1 MVEHWGPLK
10 SDELTTAIL
19 RRLAVK
25 QGLAKHLA
33 GKYFALHRQAENKC
47 LFVAA
52 GDPNSIVPGDGL
64 ICTVTIRLFTAAV
77 HQRKQMNP
85 NADRLW
91 PGPRWA
97 LAALLAI
104 LGMLGPF
111 SIDTYIPAFSGMAQ
125 SLGAT
130 PVQMQQ
136 TLSAYLFGFA
146 FMNLF
151 HGALADSFGRR
162 PVVLWGIAIFTLA
175 SAGCALS
182 QSVGQVVFFRA
193 LQGLSTGAG
202 IVVSRAVIRDM
213 YAPAQ
218 AQQVMSQVTIYFG
231 VAPALAPI
239 VGGWLFVHLGW
250 HSIFWF
256 LTGIGVV
263 LWVLNYRLLPET
275 LHPDARQPFEVR
287 HLMRGYWQLGSSP
300 RFLLLALAS
309 GIPFNGMFLYV
320 LAAPAFLGEHLGLQ
334 PTQFFW
340 FFMLTISGIMSG
352 AWLSGRL
359 AGKIAPK
366 LQIRHGFVI
375 MLATSL
381 LNLFANLMFTAHASW
396 ALIPIGI
403 FAFGWA
409 LMVPVVTLLVLDLYP
424 ERRGMASSLQAF
436 IGSTANGLVAGVIA
450 PLVMHSTAALAAVSL
465 LMMCIGLAAWL
476 YLHYRWPEIG
486 RAVAR

>member
-1 MVEHWGPLK
+1 
-10 SDELTTAIL
+10 
-19 RRLAVK
+19 
-25 QGLAKHLA
+25 
-33 GKYFALHRQAENKC
+33 
-47 LFVAA
+47 
-52 GDPNSIVPGDGL
+52 
-64 ICTVTIRLFTAAV
+64 
-77 HQRKQMNP
+77 MNP
-85 NADRLW
+85 NADQLW
-91 PGPRWA
+91 RAPRWT
-97 LAALLAI
+97 LAVLLAV

-111 SIDTYIPAFSGMAQ
+111 SIDTYIPAFTGMAR

-130 PVQMQQ
+130 PVEMQQ

-162 PVVLWGIAIFTLA
+162 PVVLWGIAMFTLA

-182 QSVGQVVFFRA
+182 QTVEQLVFFRA

-213 YAPAQ
+213 YPPAQ
-218 AQQVMSQVTIYFG
+218 AQKVMSQVTIYFG

-256 LTGIGVV
+256 LTGVGAV
-263 LWVLNYRLLPET
+263 LWVTNVRFLPET
-275 LHPDARQPFEVR
+275 LAVEARQPFEVK

-309 GIPFNGMFLYV
+309 GVPFNGMFLYV
-320 LAAPAFLGEHLGLQ
+320 LSAPEFLGSHLQLQ

-340 FFMLTISGIMSG
+340 FFVLTISGIMSG

-359 AGKIAPK
+359 AGKVAPK
-366 LQIRHGFVI
+366 RQIRHGFVI
-375 MLATSL
+375 MFATSL
-381 LNLFANLMFTAHASW
+381 INLAANLLFPVHVAW
-396 ALIPIGI
+396 ALLPIAL

-409 LMVPVVTLLVLDLYP
+409 LMVPVVTLLVLDLHP
-424 ERRGMASSLQAF
+424 DRRGMASSLQAF
-436 IGSTANGLVAGVIA
+436 IGSSANGLVAGVIA
-450 PLVMHSTAALAAVSL
+450 PLVMHSTIGLAAASL
-465 LMMCIGLAAWL
+465 SMMCIGLVAWI
-476 YLHYRWPEIG
+476 YLHHRWPEIG
-486 RAVAR
+486 RAISEE